1 MADNDLDPLW
11 QDLDW
16 YVTYTP
22 INFIRPSCRVP
33 IYSEWAT
40 RTAAGPALGPS
51 ACCWLTSRRQG
62 DRPDADY
69 GMGWHR
75 GHAPDPKPH

>member
-22 INFIRPSCRVP
+22 VHPP
-33 IYSEWAT
+33 IPIPISISIVSGTDVQRANGQ
-40 RTAAGPALGPS
+40 RG
-51 ACCWLTSRRQG
+51 RRQG
-62 DRPDADY
+62 RHSETRPLGVLLADVATT
-69 GMGWHR
+69 GLSGR
-75 GHAPDPKPH
+75 C

>member
-22 INFIRPSCRVP
+22 IHPPIVSGPGIQRMGNEDGGRAGIRTRPLGVLLAD
-33 IYSEWAT
+33 IAT
-40 RTAAGPALGPS
+40 TGLSGR
-51 ACCWLTSRRQG
+51 C
-62 DRPDADY
+62 
-69 GMGWHR
+69 
-75 GHAPDPKPH
+75 